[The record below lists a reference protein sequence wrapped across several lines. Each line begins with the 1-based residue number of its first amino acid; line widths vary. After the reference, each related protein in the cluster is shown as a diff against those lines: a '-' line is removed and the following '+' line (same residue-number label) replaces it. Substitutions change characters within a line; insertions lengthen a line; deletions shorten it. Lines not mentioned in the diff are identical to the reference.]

1 VELALPDATTAEA
14 RLAIVQAFSMELAN
28 RYGVAV
34 SAAIDHPD
42 KESDQRNHHAHIM
55 FTTREMGENGLGAK
69 TRVLDDRTTGPQEG
83 THLRAYAADLI
94 NEALA
99 DSGRDERV
107 DHRSFKERGIDAEP
121 TTHEGPTATNKER
134 RGEPSDRGDENRE
147 IAENN
152 AQREKINDLVEELAE
167 LHSQIAQQAAHEFE
181 TDLLLRKQASA
192 APAEDDQAEGVAWSF
207 EALHGEKVRQAR
219 AEMETM
225 AAERG
230 NRWNEA
236 IAQRVERVGVWWQN
250 MRESF
255 TEWRSGLQE
264 NVTSW
269 WERTR
274 GDQKPPEPEPPA
286 TAPVAASPP
295 PPEPMEPGA

>member
-1 VELALPDATTAEA
+1 LSAQLQLTGRAAPRRRPPD
-14 RLAIVQAFSMELAN
+14 
-28 RYGVAV
+28 
-34 SAAIDHPD
+34 
-42 KESDQRNHHAHIM
+42 
-55 FTTREMGENGLGAK
+55 
-69 TRVLDDRTTGPQEG
+69 
-83 THLRAYAADLI
+83 AYAADLI

-99 DSGRDERV
+99 DSGSDEWV
-107 DHRSFKERGIDAEP
+107 DHRSFRERGIDAEP

-147 IAENN
+147 IIENN
-152 AQREKINDLVEELAE
+152 AQREKINALVEELKA
-167 LHSQIAQQAAHEFE
+167 LHSEIAKQAAHEFE

-225 AAERG
+225 AAERSS
-230 NRWNEA
+230 RWNEA
-236 IAQRVERVGVWWQN
+236 IVQRVERAGVWWQT

-255 TEWRSGLQE
+255 TEWRGHLQE

-274 GDQKPPEPEPPA
+274 GEVKPPEPERTP

-295 PPEPMEPGA
+295 PPEPMDPGV